1 MKKVCQR
8 QLKWRMFTRRKANLQ
23 PITEEERA
31 AWVKDDDLYAFYK
44 DYVDNESAF
53 EVLNAQADLAAV
65 QQKQAEQAQQEEESG
80 LFGSLSRMILEH
92 KNAGINFPQQNK
104 L

>member
-1 MKKVCQR
+1 MPTPVEVAYVYPPKS
-8 QLKWRMFTRRKANLQ
+8 QLA

-65 QQKQAEQAQQEEESG
+65 QQ
-80 LFGSLSRMILEH
+80 
-92 KNAGINFPQQNK
+92 NK
-104 L
+104 LNKHSKRKKAVYLAA

>member
-1 MKKVCQR
+1 MPTPVEVAYVYPPKS
-8 QLKWRMFTRRKANLQ
+8 QLA

-53 EVLNAQADLAAV
+53 EVLNAPSGFSSSAT
-65 QQKQAEQAQQEEESG
+65 KQAEQAQQEEESG
-80 LFGSLSRMILEH
+80 LFGS
-92 KNAGINFPQQNK
+92 
-104 L
+104 

>member
-1 MKKVCQR
+1 MPTPVGSGVCLSAES
-8 QLKWRMFTRRKANLQ
+8 QLA

-53 EVLNAQADLAAV
+53 EVLNAQAIWPYN
-65 QQKQAEQAQQEEESG
+65 KTSRTKPQQERGKRG
-80 LFGSLSRMILEH
+80 LFGSLKPE
-92 KNAGINFPQQNK
+92 
-104 L
+104 